1 MDAIL
6 REVFCFGEYAKAD
19 ERSTVGD
26 KPLEMASATGKPK
39 SVDGDLPPPPTWHL
53 NDNTWSLRKT

>member
-1 MDAIL
+1 MDVIP

-26 KPLEMASATGKPK
+26 KPLEMATATRKAKPAH
-39 SVDGDLPPPPTWHL
+39 GDLPPPPTWHP
-53 NDNTWSLRKT
+53 NDNTWRLQKT